1 MLNLMNSAKLN
12 ETLPCPLSKSE
23 VLDEFVGVA
32 TDAVVDGVAKVLF
45 DVVLLLLLLMTFQTM
60 LLTSYRRRIIEV
72 FFA

>member
-32 TDAVVDGVAKVLF
+32 TDAVVDGVAKVF
-45 DVVLLLLLLMTFQTM
+45 VDVVVVVAAIDDVPDDVVDIL
-60 LLTSYRRRIIEV
+60 SKEDY
-72 FFA
+72 